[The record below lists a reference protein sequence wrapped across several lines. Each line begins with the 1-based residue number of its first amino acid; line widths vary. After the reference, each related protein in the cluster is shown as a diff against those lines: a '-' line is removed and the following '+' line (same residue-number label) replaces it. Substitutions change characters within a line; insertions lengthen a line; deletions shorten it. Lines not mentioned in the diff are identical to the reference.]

1 MSRLLPSLQPAGT
14 ASATVAL
21 SPLAPSRLEQCL
33 LLAVLL
39 HILLVLV
46 LGNTPGGTARR
57 GEGVWGALNITL
69 RSDALNAPRPGPGTG
84 LPAPPE
90 QHSGPTG
97 EARQRRYGGAVRA
110 AAAPADAE
118 PGAARFGQWQRHT
131 AEPSAVPAAL
141 QPLDSPS
148 LATPEPAPAAP
159 TAPLAL
165 PEPTPLVRPT
175 LSAALD
181 QLPAQQAE
189 TETLPALPALR
200 ARPRAAVRPPSV
212 SGATVPA
219 PEALPALPAFEAP
232 PLPTA
237 ALPAL
242 PEPSPATPVQAL
254 PQLSPSTRLDAPDL
268 PAAPSAPA
276 VPQPERSPA
285 PAVEPVS
292 VSPSTPD
299 PSPRA
304 SPTPP
309 ATTAGS
315 AAPSAAAPPG
325 PLPAGSPDA
334 GARQGHDVATPAS
347 TPPNAPRLNLNLP
360 LTRGGEV
367 SSRGSR
373 GVLPLVPHPPELKS
387 KLSESIEKAA
397 KSDCRQAYQ
406 EMGLLAAL
414 PLAADAARNKGCR
427 W

>member
-1 MSRLLPSLQPAGT
+1 MSRLLPSLQPAGA
-14 ASATVAL
+14 ASAAVVLQPLT
-21 SPLAPSRLEQCL
+21 PLAPSRMEQCL

-69 RSDALNAPRPGPGTG
+69 RSDALNAPRPGPGAG

-110 AAAPADAE
+110 APAPADAE
-118 PGAARFGQWQRHT
+118 PGAARLGQWRPHT
-131 AEPSAVPAAL
+131 AEPSAAPAAL
-141 QPLDSPS
+141 QPLESPP
-148 LATPEPAPAAP
+148 LATPEPAPAVPAV
-159 TAPLAL
+159 PLAL
-165 PEPTPLVRPT
+165 PEPTPLARHTP
-175 LSAALD
+175 SAALG
-181 QLPAQQAE
+181 QAPALQAE
-189 TETLPALPALR
+189 TEALPSLPAIPALG

-212 SGATVPA
+212 SGAAVAA

-232 PLPTA
+232 PLPPA

-254 PQLSPSTRLDAPDL
+254 PQLSPSTRLEAPDL
-268 PAAPSAPA
+268 PAAPSAPT
-276 VPQPERSPA
+276 VPQPERPPA
-285 PAVEPVS
+285 PAAQPVT
-292 VSPSTPD
+292 VAPSTPD
-299 PSPRA
+299 PGSRTSP
-304 SPTPP
+304 
-309 ATTAGS
+309 
-315 AAPSAAAPPG
+315 APSATAAVP
-325 PLPAGSPDA
+325 PAGSPDA

>member
-1 MSRLLPSLQPAGT
+1 MSRLLPSLQTAGAAST
-14 ASATVAL
+14 AFAL
-21 SPLAPSRLEQCL
+21 QPLAPSRMEQCL

-69 RSDALNAPRPGPGTG
+69 RSDELNAPRPGPGAG

-118 PGAARFGQWQRHT
+118 PGAARRGQWQQHT
-131 AEPSAVPAAL
+131 AEPSAAPSAL
-141 QPLDSPS
+141 QPLEAPS

-159 TAPLAL
+159 TVPLAL
-165 PEPTPLVRPT
+165 PEPTPLVRPIP
-175 LSAALD
+175 SAAVGQAPPL
-181 QLPAQQAE
+181 QAE
-189 TETLPALPALR
+189 PEALPALPALR
-200 ARPRAAVRPPSV
+200 ARPRAAELAPSV
-212 SGATVPA
+212 SGATVAA

-232 PLPTA
+232 PLPPA
-237 ALPAL
+237 VLPAL
-242 PEPSPATPVQAL
+242 PEPSPSIPVQAL
-254 PQLSPSTRLDAPDL
+254 PQLSPSSRMEAPDL

-276 VPQPERSPA
+276 VPQPERLPA
-285 PAVEPVS
+285 PAAQPVT
-292 VSPSTPD
+292 VAPSTPD
-299 PSPRA
+299 PGPR
-304 SPTPP
+304 TP
-309 ATTAGS
+309 S
-315 AAPSAAAPPG
+315 APSATPAATTP
-325 PLPAGSPDA
+325 PAGSPDA
-334 GARQGHDVATPAS
+334 GARLGHDVATPAS